1 VVDTFNWLLI
11 EFLNPAV
18 AWFYPF
24 CDWILLW
31 LTKLGGIGG
40 IVVVGIIT
48 GVGVNIFQKF
58 FSNQK
63 LLGKCKADLD
73 KLKVIIAAAKK
84 AGDEDRLARAM
95 RVSGRVSGKSV
106 WASIKPALWTVP
118 PVVVIAMW
126 AGSRLGFVPI
136 KPGQDIRVTAC
147 FENEAR
153 GHVTLIAPEGVEVV
167 GGPVAPIV
175 KYAEN
180 DKEKKEREAQAAR
193 ANAANNKW
201 GIFSLWK
208 PWTWFN
214 PQPLP
219 ERGMEAHW
227 VIRAKQAGDYKL
239 QFRYPTEDGYAV
251 ENIDFPVHDGP
262 GRPPEAF
269 NLLVF
274 DTPTLDHMQVLQFDI
289 PESMPVAWWN
299 LWFTWMGLY
308 CLVAVGCGVAFRY
321 ILRVN

>member
-1 VVDTFNWLLI
+1 VIDTFNWLLI
-11 EFLNPAV
+11 EWLNPIV

-31 LTKLGGIGG
+31 TAKLGGIGG
-40 IVVVGIIT
+40 IVLIGVLT
-48 GVGVNIFQKF
+48 GLGVNIFQKF
-58 FSNQK
+58 CSDQR

-73 KLKVIIAAAKK
+73 KLKVVIKEAKK
-84 AGDEDRLARAM
+84 AGDQDRVTRAM
-95 RVSGRVSGKSV
+95 NVSKRVSSKSV

-126 AGSRLGFVPI
+126 AGSRLGFEPV
-136 KPGQDIRVTAC
+136 KPNQEVHLIAC

-153 GHVTLIAPEGVEVV
+153 GHAALIAPEGVEVV
-167 GGPVAPIV
+167 DAPVSPIE
-175 KYAEN
+175 KYADNE
-180 DKEKKEREAQAAR
+180 KEKKEREEQQAR
-193 ANAANNKW
+193 ATAANNSR

-227 VIRAKQAGDYKL
+227 TVRATRPGIHQL
-239 QFRYPTEDGYAV
+239 VFRYPTEGGFAT
-251 ENIDFPVHDGP
+251 ERIEFPVTEGP

-274 DTPTLDHMQVLQFDI
+274 DTPTLDHMQTLQFCI

-308 CLVAVGCGVAFRY
+308 CLVAIACGVGSRY
-321 ILRVN
+321 LLRVN